1 MITKRPFW
9 NSSSTSAEKGVE
21 NSELSRVFTDLIE
34 VMDIALWEL
43 DLEYRVVA
51 LNRKAKEIY
60 GEDVVGDFCYHAAAG
75 LDTVC
80 PGCPAEMVYGGMD
93 SGRSMHRR
101 EKAGGKVIYIDHIAT
116 PIRNPAGVLIGV
128 LVLIIDITRH
138 KVMEEELKA
147 HRDLLEEKVSERTL
161 ELSESEAR
169 YRKLYEESKR
179 SEQLYRSLLHSSADA
194 ITIYD
199 MEGKVVYLSPAFT
212 QTFGWSCEEL
222 LGKQFSPEF
231 VPKPEQEETQFHLRN
246 LLERGT
252 PCRDFQTRRK
262 TKDGRILEVNI
273 SASRYNDH
281 QGRPAGVL
289 VLTRDI
295 TQQKQLEAQVKHAER
310 MEAIGTLA
318 GGIAHD
324 FNNLMM
330 GIMGHVS
337 LMRMGIP
344 DNHPNMRRVDKI
356 EKLIRQ
362 GSSLTTQLLGYAR
375 QGRYEIRPLSINSII
390 RETAEIFGRTHKEI
404 TILLDLADG
413 INPVRADHAQMQ
425 QIFFNLFVN
434 AADAMADGG
443 DIRVISREGKIDKNN
458 GVSASM
464 DEKQHV
470 LIEVADTG
478 AGIDPKI
485 LGRIFDPFFTTKT
498 MGRGTG
504 LGLSSVYGIVK
515 SHGGHLTADSV
526 KGKGATFRIYLPT
539 DQNQDRD
546 QNRYRDRNQN
556 RDREMASQ
564 FRLERQY
571 TEEQ

>member
-9 NSSSTSAEKGVE
+9 ISSSTSAEKGVE

-43 DLEYRVVA
+43 DLEYRVIA

-80 PGCPAEMVYGGMD
+80 PGCPAEMVYEGMD

-101 EKAGGKVIYIDHIAT
+101 EKASGKVIYIDHIAT

-147 HRDLLEEKVSERTL
+147 HRDLLEEKVCERTR

-169 YRKLYEESKR
+169 YRKLYAESKR

-194 ITIYD
+194 ITIYN

-212 QTFGWSCEEL
+212 HTFGWSHKEL
-222 LGKQFSPEF
+222 LGKDFLPEF
-231 VPKPEQEETQFHLRN
+231 VPKTEREETRSHLRN
-246 LLERGT
+246 LVEGGT

-262 TKDGRILEVNI
+262 TKDGRILDVSI
-273 SASRYNDH
+273 SASRYDDH

-295 TQQKQLEAQVKHAER
+295 TRQKQLEAQVKHAER

-330 GIMGHVS
+330 GIMGHIS
-337 LMRMGIP
+337 LMRLDIP
-344 DNHPNMRRVDKI
+344 ENHPNMCRVDKI

-413 INPVRADHAQMQ
+413 INPVRADRAQMQ

-443 DIRVISREGKIDKNN
+443 DIRVTSREGMIEKNN
-458 GVSASM
+458 VMTESM
-464 DEKQHV
+464 DGNRHV
-470 LIEVADTG
+470 LIEVEDTG
-478 AGIDPKI
+478 TGIDPKI

-515 SHGGHLTADSV
+515 SHGGNLTADSV

-539 DQNQDRD
+539 DQDQDRD
-546 QNRYRDRNQN
+546 

-564 FRLERQY
+564 FRLERQC